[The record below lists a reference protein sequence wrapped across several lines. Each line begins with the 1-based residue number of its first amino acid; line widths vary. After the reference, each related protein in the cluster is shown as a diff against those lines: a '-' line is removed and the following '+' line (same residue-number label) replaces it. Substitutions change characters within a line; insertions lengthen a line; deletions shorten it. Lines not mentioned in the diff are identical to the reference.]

1 MCAHCAS
8 WLTITLLCII
18 TLHIL
23 LPDILSSSY
32 IHWYFLNMHCWKF
45 FMINLP
51 NVVAYMGKFC
61 SFFQLCVF
69 SNCLVL
75 VVYSVYSILV
85 YLLLINNNQ
94 WPDMLEFF
102 LLLWNRFFKW
112 SFFSSD
118 LSPGLLQRSSC
129 IKYLRHLYILWTSLF
144 LMFYYYTV

>member
-8 WLTITLLCII
+8 WLTLIILCII

-23 LPDILSSSY
+23 LPDMYSHPP
-32 IHWYFLNMHCWKF
+32 IHWYFLNMHCWKL

-51 NVVAYMGKFC
+51 NVVVYMGKFC

-69 SNCLVL
+69 SNCLFL

-102 LLLWNRFFKW
+102 FFSETSPFFKCW
-112 SFFSSD
+112 SFFWVTWAQ
-118 LSPGLLQRSSC
+118 G
-129 IKYLRHLYILWTSLF
+129 
-144 LMFYYYTV
+144 FYSAPLA